1 ILIQYKSMPR
11 MCMHSGHFCLKEILN
26 MVRQEDI
33 EYMRRAMELAERG
46 VGFTNPNPMV
56 GAVIVKGGKVIGE
69 GWHERCGEWHAERNA
84 FKNCTVPAEGATM
97 YVTLEPCCHYG
108 KTPPC
113 TEAIIEHGIAR
124 VVVGMEDPNPLVAGK
139 GIALLREAGIEVVCG
154 VEEEALREQ
163 NRVFLKYISTKLPWV
178 AMKTAM
184 TLDGKIATRTGDSKW
199 ITGAE
204 ARAYVHELRHRF
216 MAIVV
221 GIGTAVADDPLL
233 NCRIEGRGVRQPIRV
248 VVDSNARLSL
258 DSQLVKTAGE
268 YRTIVAHTRF
278 APEESVKALREA
290 GVEMLLCKEKEGLV
304 DVRNLLELLGQSGI
318 DSILLE
324 GGGSLNYTFL
334 AEGLAD
340 ELYAFIAPKIVGGM
354 NAKTPVE
361 GAGMEKM
368 ADAINLELE
377 NVLNVGHDVLLKLK
391 VKN

>member
-1 ILIQYKSMPR
+1 

>member
-1 ILIQYKSMPR
+1 

-268 YRTIVAHTRF
+268 NRTIVAHTRF

-377 NVLNVGHDVLLKLK
+377 NVLNIGHDVLLKLK

>member
-1 ILIQYKSMPR
+1 
-11 MCMHSGHFCLKEILN
+11 MCMHSGHFCLKEVLN

-33 EYMRRAMELAERG
+33 EYMRRAIELAERG

-216 MAIVV
+216 MAILV

-278 APEESVKALREA
+278 APEERVKALRET

-304 DVRNLLELLGQSGI
+304 DVRNLLELLGLSGI

-334 AEGLAD
+334 SEGLAD

-377 NVLNVGHDVLLKLK
+377 NVLNIGHDVLLKLK

>member
-1 ILIQYKSMPR
+1 

-334 AEGLAD
+334 SEGLAD

>member
-1 ILIQYKSMPR
+1 

-216 MAIVV
+216 MAILV

-334 AEGLAD
+334 SEGLAD

-377 NVLNVGHDVLLKLK
+377 NVLNIGHDVLLKLK

>member
-1 ILIQYKSMPR
+1 

-84 FKNCTVPAEGATM
+84 FRNCTVPAEGATM

-278 APEESVKALREA
+278 APEERVKALREA

>member
-1 ILIQYKSMPR
+1 

-84 FKNCTVPAEGATM
+84 FRNCTVPAEGATM

-216 MAIVV
+216 MAILV

-377 NVLNVGHDVLLKLK
+377 NVLNIGHDVLLKLK

>member
-1 ILIQYKSMPR
+1 
-11 MCMHSGHFCLKEILN
+11 MCMHSGHFCLKEVLN

-33 EYMRRAMELAERG
+33 EYMRRAIELAERG

-69 GWHERCGEWHAERNA
+69 GWHERCGDWHAERNA

-216 MAIVV
+216 MAILV
-221 GIGTAVADDPLL
+221 GIGTVVADDPLL

-278 APEESVKALREA
+278 APEERVKALRET

-304 DVRNLLELLGQSGI
+304 DVRNLLELLGLSGI

-334 AEGLAD
+334 SEGLAD

-377 NVLNVGHDVLLKLK
+377 NVLNIGHDVLLKLK

>member
-1 ILIQYKSMPR
+1 

-216 MAIVV
+216 MAILV
-221 GIGTAVADDPLL
+221 GIGTVVADDPLL

-278 APEESVKALREA
+278 APEERVKALRET

-304 DVRNLLELLGQSGI
+304 DVRNLLELLGLSGI

-334 AEGLAD
+334 SEGLAD

-377 NVLNVGHDVLLKLK
+377 NVLNIGHDVLLKLK

>member
-1 ILIQYKSMPR
+1 
-11 MCMHSGHFCLKEILN
+11 MCMHSGHFCLKEVLN

-84 FKNCTVPAEGATM
+84 FKNCPGPAEGATM

-377 NVLNVGHDVLLKLK
+377 NVLNIGHDVLLKLK

>member
-1 ILIQYKSMPR
+1 

-108 KTPPC
+108 ETPPC

>member
-1 ILIQYKSMPR
+1 
-11 MCMHSGHFCLKEILN
+11 MCMHSGHFCLKEVLN

-204 ARAYVHELRHRF
+204 ARAYVHESRHRF

-278 APEESVKALREA
+278 APEERVKALRET

-377 NVLNVGHDVLLKLK
+377 NVLNIGHDVLLKLK

>member
-1 ILIQYKSMPR
+1 MYAF
-11 MCMHSGHFCLKEILN
+11 GVFFKEVLN

-84 FKNCTVPAEGATM
+84 FKNCKVSEEGATM

-124 VVVGMEDPNPLVAGK
+124 VVIGMEDPNPLVAGK

-163 NRVFLKYISTKLPWV
+163 NRVFLKYISTRLPWV
-178 AMKTAM
+178 ALKAAM

-216 MAIVV
+216 MAILV

-258 DSQLVKTAGE
+258 ESQLVQTAEE
-268 YRTIVAHTRF
+268 YRTIVAYTRF
-278 APEESVKALREA
+278 APEERVKALREA
-290 GVEMLLCKEKEGLV
+290 GVEMLLCEEKEGLV
-304 DVRNLLELLGQSGI
+304 DVRNLLELLGQFGI

-324 GGGSLNYTFL
+324 GGGNLNYTFL
-334 AEGLAD
+334 SEGLVD
-340 ELYAFIAPKIVGGM
+340 ELYAFVAPKIVGGM
-354 NAKTPVE
+354 SAKTPVE
-361 GAGMEKM
+361 GTGVEKM
-368 ADAINLELE
+368 ADAINLELK
-377 NVLNVGHDVLLKLK
+377 NVLNIGDDVLLKLK
-391 VKN
+391 VKNE

>member
-1 ILIQYKSMPR
+1 

-216 MAIVV
+216 MAILV

-248 VVDSNARLSL
+248 VVDSNARLAL

-334 AEGLAD
+334 SEGLAD

>member
-1 ILIQYKSMPR
+1 
-11 MCMHSGHFCLKEILN
+11 MCMHSGHFCLKEVLN

-216 MAIVV
+216 MAILV

-278 APEESVKALREA
+278 APEERVKALRET

-304 DVRNLLELLGQSGI
+304 DVRNLLELLGLSGI

-334 AEGLAD
+334 SEGLAD

-377 NVLNVGHDVLLKLK
+377 NVLNIGHDVLLKLK

>member
-1 ILIQYKSMPR
+1 
-11 MCMHSGHFCLKEILN
+11 MCMHSGHFCLKEVLN

-33 EYMRRAMELAERG
+33 EYMRRAIELAERG

-84 FKNCTVPAEGATM
+84 FRNCTVPAEGATM

-268 YRTIVAHTRF
+268 YRTIVAHTCF
-278 APEESVKALREA
+278 APEERVKALREI

>member
-1 ILIQYKSMPR
+1 
-11 MCMHSGHFCLKEILN
+11 MCMHSGHFCLKEVLN

-278 APEESVKALREA
+278 APEERVKALREA

>member
-1 ILIQYKSMPR
+1 

-84 FKNCTVPAEGATM
+84 FRNCTVPAEGATM

-377 NVLNVGHDVLLKLK
+377 NVLNIGHDVLLKLK

>member
-1 ILIQYKSMPR
+1 
-11 MCMHSGHFCLKEILN
+11 MCMHSGYFCLKEVLN

-33 EYMRRAMELAERG
+33 EYMRRAIELAERG

-216 MAIVV
+216 MAILV

-278 APEESVKALREA
+278 APEERVKALRET

-334 AEGLAD
+334 SEGLAD

-377 NVLNVGHDVLLKLK
+377 NVLNIGHDVLLKLK

>member
-1 ILIQYKSMPR
+1 
-11 MCMHSGHFCLKEILN
+11 MCMHSGHFCLKEVLN

-33 EYMRRAMELAERG
+33 EYMRRAIELAERG

-84 FKNCTVPAEGATM
+84 FRNCTVPAEGATM

-124 VVVGMEDPNPLVAGK
+124 VVVGMEDTNPLVAGK

-216 MAIVV
+216 MAILV

-268 YRTIVAHTRF
+268 YRTIVAHTCF
-278 APEESVKALREA
+278 APEERVKALREI

-334 AEGLAD
+334 SEGLAD

-377 NVLNVGHDVLLKLK
+377 NVLNIGHDVLLKLK

>member
-1 ILIQYKSMPR
+1 
-11 MCMHSGHFCLKEILN
+11 MCMHSGHFCLKEVLN

-84 FKNCTVPAEGATM
+84 FKNCTVSAEGATM

-124 VVVGMEDPNPLVAGK
+124 VVIGMEDPNPLVAGK
-139 GIALLREAGIEVVCG
+139 GIAFLREAGIEVVCG
-154 VEEEALREQ
+154 IEEEALREQ
-163 NRVFLKYISTKLPWV
+163 NRVFLKYISTRLPWV
-178 AMKTAM
+178 ALKAAM

-216 MAIVV
+216 MAILV

-258 DSQLVKTAGE
+258 ESQLVQTAEE
-268 YRTIVAHTRF
+268 YRTIVAYTRF
-278 APEESVKALREA
+278 APEERVKALREA
-290 GVEMLLCKEKEGLV
+290 GVEMLLCEEKEGLV
-304 DVRNLLELLGQSGI
+304 DVRNLLELLGQFGI

-340 ELYAFIAPKIVGGM
+340 ELYAFVAPKIVGGM

-361 GAGMEKM
+361 GTGVEKM
-368 ADAINLELE
+368 ADAINLELK
-377 NVLNVGHDVLLKLK
+377 NVLNIGDDVLLKLK

>member
-1 ILIQYKSMPR
+1 
-11 MCMHSGHFCLKEILN
+11 MCMHSGHFCLKEVLN

-84 FKNCTVPAEGATM
+84 FKNCKVSAEGATM

-124 VVVGMEDPNPLVAGK
+124 VVIGMEDPNPLVAGK
-139 GIALLREAGIEVVCG
+139 GIAFLREAGIEVVCG
-154 VEEEALREQ
+154 IEEEALREQ
-163 NRVFLKYISTKLPWV
+163 NRVFLKYISTRLPWV
-178 AMKTAM
+178 ALKAAM

-216 MAIVV
+216 MAILV

-258 DSQLVKTAGE
+258 ESQLVQTAEE
-268 YRTIVAHTRF
+268 YRTIVAYTRF
-278 APEESVKALREA
+278 APEERVKALREA
-290 GVEMLLCKEKEGLV
+290 GVEMLLCEEKEGLV
-304 DVRNLLELLGQSGI
+304 DVRNLLELLGQFGI

-361 GAGMEKM
+361 GLGVEKM
-368 ADAINLELE
+368 ADAITLELK
-377 NVLNVGHDVLLKLK
+377 NVLNIGDDVLLKLK

>member
-1 ILIQYKSMPR
+1 
-11 MCMHSGHFCLKEILN
+11 MCMHSGYFCLKEVLN

-33 EYMRRAMELAERG
+33 EYMRRAIELAERG

-278 APEESVKALREA
+278 APEERVKALRET

-334 AEGLAD
+334 SEGLAD

-377 NVLNVGHDVLLKLK
+377 NVLNIGHDVLLKLK

>member
-1 ILIQYKSMPR
+1 
-11 MCMHSGHFCLKEILN
+11 MCMHSGHFCLKEVLN

-139 GIALLREAGIEVVCG
+139 GVALLREAGIEVVCG

-377 NVLNVGHDVLLKLK
+377 NVLNIGHDVLLKLK

>member
-1 ILIQYKSMPR
+1 
-11 MCMHSGHFCLKEILN
+11 MCMHSGHFCLKEVLN

-33 EYMRRAMELAERG
+33 EYMRRAIELAERG

-84 FKNCTVPAEGATM
+84 FRNCTVPAEGATM

-204 ARAYVHELRHRF
+204 AQAYVHELRHRF
-216 MAIVV
+216 MAILV

-278 APEESVKALREA
+278 APEERVKALRET

-304 DVRNLLELLGQSGI
+304 DVRNLLELLGLSGI

-334 AEGLAD
+334 SEGLAD

-377 NVLNVGHDVLLKLK
+377 NVLNIGHDVLLKLK

>member
-1 ILIQYKSMPR
+1 
-11 MCMHSGHFCLKEILN
+11 MCMHSGHFCLKEVLN

-33 EYMRRAMELAERG
+33 EYMRRAIELAERG

-84 FKNCTVPAEGATM
+84 FRNCTVPAEGATM

-113 TEAIIEHGIAR
+113 TEAIIEHGVAR
-124 VVVGMEDPNPLVAGK
+124 VVIGMEDPNPLVAGK

-163 NRVFLKYISTKLPWV
+163 NRVFLKYISTRLPWV
-178 AMKTAM
+178 ALKAAM

-204 ARAYVHELRHRF
+204 ARACVHELRHRF
-216 MAIVV
+216 MAILV

-258 DSQLVKTAGE
+258 ESQLVQTAEE
-268 YRTIVAHTRF
+268 YRTIVAYTRF
-278 APEESVKALREA
+278 APEERVKALREA
-290 GVEMLLCKEKEGLV
+290 GVEMLLCEEKEGLV
-304 DVRNLLELLGQSGI
+304 DVRNLLELLGQFGI

-324 GGGSLNYTFL
+324 GGGNLNYTFL
-334 AEGLAD
+334 SEGLVD
-340 ELYAFIAPKIVGGM
+340 ELYAFVAPKIVGGM
-354 NAKTPVE
+354 SAKTPVE
-361 GAGMEKM
+361 GTGVEKM
-368 ADAINLELE
+368 ADAINLELK
-377 NVLNVGHDVLLKLK
+377 NVLNIGDDVLLKLK
-391 VKN
+391 VKNE

>member
-1 ILIQYKSMPR
+1 
-11 MCMHSGHFCLKEILN
+11 

-56 GAVIVKGGKVIGE
+56 GAVIVKNGKVIGE
-69 GWHERCGEWHAERNA
+69 GWHERYGEWHAERNA
-84 FKNCTVPAEGATM
+84 FKNCAVPAEGATM

-113 TEAIIEHGIAR
+113 TEAIIEHRIAR
-124 VVVGMEDPNPLVAGK
+124 VVIGMEDPNPLVAGK

-154 VEEEALREQ
+154 IEEEALREQ

-178 AMKTAM
+178 ALKAAM

-216 MAIVV
+216 MAVLV
-221 GIGTAVADDPLL
+221 GIGPAVADDPLL

-258 DSQLVKTAGE
+258 ESQLVKTAGE
-268 YRTIVAHTRF
+268 YRTIVAYTRF
-278 APEESVKALREA
+278 APEERVKALQET
-290 GVEMLLCKEKEGLV
+290 GVEMLLCEEKEGLV
-304 DVRNLLELLGQSGI
+304 DVKNLLVLLGQSGI

-334 AEGLAD
+334 AERLVD

-354 NAKTPVE
+354 SAKTPVE
-361 GAGMEKM
+361 GLGVEKM
-368 ADAINLELE
+368 ADAINLELK
-377 NVLNVGHDVLLKLK
+377 NVLNMGDDVLLKLK
-391 VKN
+391 VKNE

>member
-1 ILIQYKSMPR
+1 
-11 MCMHSGHFCLKEILN
+11 MCMHSGYFCLKEVLN

-33 EYMRRAMELAERG
+33 EYMRRAIELAERG

-216 MAIVV
+216 MAILV

-278 APEESVKALREA
+278 APEESVKALRET

-334 AEGLAD
+334 SEGLAD

-377 NVLNVGHDVLLKLK
+377 NVLNIGHDVLLKLK

>member
-1 ILIQYKSMPR
+1 
-11 MCMHSGHFCLKEILN
+11 MCMHSGYFCLKEVLN

-33 EYMRRAMELAERG
+33 EYMRRAIELAERG

-216 MAIVV
+216 MAILV

-278 APEESVKALREA
+278 APEERVKALRET

-334 AEGLAD
+334 SEGLAD

-368 ADAINLELE
+368 ADAIKLELE
-377 NVLNVGHDVLLKLK
+377 NVLNIGHDVLLKLK

>member
-1 ILIQYKSMPR
+1 

-69 GWHERCGEWHAERNA
+69 GWHGRCGEWHAERNA

>member
-1 ILIQYKSMPR
+1 
-11 MCMHSGHFCLKEILN
+11 MCMHSGHFCLKEVLN

-163 NRVFLKYISTKLPWV
+163 NRVLLKYISTKLPWV

-216 MAIVV
+216 MAILV
-221 GIGTAVADDPLL
+221 GIGTVVADDPLL

-278 APEESVKALREA
+278 APEERVKALRET

-304 DVRNLLELLGQSGI
+304 DVRNLLELLGLSGI

-334 AEGLAD
+334 SEGLAD

-377 NVLNVGHDVLLKLK
+377 NVLNIGHDVLLKLK

>member
-1 ILIQYKSMPR
+1 MPR
-11 MCMHSGHFCLKEILN
+11 LCMHSGHFCLKEVLN

-124 VVVGMEDPNPLVAGK
+124 VVVWMEDPNPLVAGK

-377 NVLNVGHDVLLKLK
+377 NVLNIGHDVLLKLK